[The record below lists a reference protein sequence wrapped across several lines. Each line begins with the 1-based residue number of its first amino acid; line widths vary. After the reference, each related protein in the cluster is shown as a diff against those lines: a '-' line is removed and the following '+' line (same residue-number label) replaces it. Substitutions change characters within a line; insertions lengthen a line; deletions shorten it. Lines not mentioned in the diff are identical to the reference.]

1 MKMIRYA
8 LYKGWHAPYTSKR
21 KPIQT
26 TEEYTIAKL
35 KDRSRNKYRCEHCN
49 GIFRATEIKRDH
61 IKPIISV
68 DEAENGTDDILK
80 RAFCDEKGLALL
92 CKSCHDSKSYLETQ
106 LRKDHAKT
114 SK

>member
-1 MKMIRYA
+1 MIRYA
-8 LYKGWHAPYTSKR
+8 LYKGWHPPYSNKR
-21 KPIQT
+21 KPIKT
-26 TEEYTIAKL
+26 TEEYSLPKL
-35 KDRSRNKYRCEHCN
+35 KDRSRNKYRCEHCK

-68 DEAENGTDDILK
+68 DEAENSTDDILK

-92 CKSCHDSKSYLETQ
+92 CKSCHDSKSYLENR
-106 LRKDHAKT
+106 LREENVNT